1 MKKARLEREQRRTQ
15 PSGKFSK
22 VKRLFFILRTLA
34 PSMETAKV
42 EEKGTEQEPFLFK
55 PTTDYLI
62 SGHVL
67 IEDEKRSKGKP
78 AGKEC

>member
-1 MKKARLEREQRRTQ
+1 M
-15 PSGKFSK
+15 
-22 VKRLFFILRTLA
+22 FIVSVLA
-34 PSMETAKV
+34 PLMETAKI

-67 IEDEKRSKGKP
+67 IEDEKRSKGK
-78 AGKEC
+78 

>member
-1 MKKARLEREQRRTQ
+1 M
-15 PSGKFSK
+15 
-22 VKRLFFILRTLA
+22 FIKSVLA
-34 PSMETAKV
+34 PPMENAKI

-67 IEDEKRSKGKP
+67 IEDEKRSKGITGS
-78 AGKEC
+78 ARTEC

>member
-1 MKKARLEREQRRTQ
+1 
-15 PSGKFSK
+15 
-22 VKRLFFILRTLA
+22 
-34 PSMETAKV
+34 METVKV

-78 AGKEC
+78 ARKEC